1 MGGCWFSRPVD
12 EDPGGHHNWYAH
24 PRLQYTPDFVAN
36 ARREFLATLPPSPPR
51 GRAAGVQRRRPS
63 PYTMRVRRHY
73 ERIARDNAFLAS
85 QPVSAQEETDAEP
98 ENTAIMDVNDETA
111 REDLARFIGQQSAGG
126 PTLDTS
132 VTAILFLLQAAKTSL
147 QLALQRMCDGE
158 RPQTGLWQ
166 PDHRRVRTIRRFIA
180 GIRLPTSLL
189 QHDMNAS
196 QARSGGLVLLDHTR
210 AAGEACLDI
219 ARTCGRF
226 FMDYAHAGGTISL
239 DYAKD
244 GAMISVVALKWTLK
258 RLVTTIGAGVVVVG
272 MGGLCYVLMKWQWA
286 LDRRASARVR
296 DCGPT
301 ICKWLDSH
309 DSGTCLYCRGA
320 TEVRYSEH
328 MIEFEVP
335 MMRCWGCWYKP
346 AKARIW
352 LHGGA
357 FDRGMSI
364 INRHRVKGDW
374 TAGSEMAST
383 HGAALREIPESL
395 VNRTRHSE
403 VVMIVAA
410 LNATTDFVTCFSR
423 LDDTA
428 GSASLIEPTG
438 SVPNQ
443 TSGAGSSG
451 DGGGSFEQTSGESQT
466 GSSPA
471 SPEAPG
477 PSDPPTATPP
487 HPAPPAGE
495 GAGLCLH
502 DGHDA
507 NTEPADR
514 QSDTRGNPNTAPTGA
529 SSSSAI
535 APPPGLE
542 STSSGADYPSN
553 VPFGT
558 LGRGY
563 DTVDV
568 VQPLPEHVTLTPAEH
583 PGPGRERQVV
593 QSAVELATYNALKKD
608 GGLQAGSRH
617 LEEQRTNPQFM
628 TIGSCVTEAALP
640 HVAGSGPEIER
651 AAIANR
657 HFAVTRNK
665 HGGITGVVQ
674 EQALPAIEQAC
685 DSVLKVLRKAGRV
698 AKEFQVFPPGYDPGP
713 SDAAA
718 ALHTRTTLLADFE
731 YFAFVPGSWGTERGK
746 TGFSKLPDT
755 DEQVRQKHTF
765 FVKLNE
771 ALRKIKPRLIQACG
785 DGGCA
790 THTFDAGFL
799 EAIMFGITAIERR
812 SVKHAGPEH
821 LRARLAGLLKP
832 FMNGRAISY
841 DYGKFDSSDCIHK
854 DDPRHSLKVLIENR
868 IIKDLFG
875 EDANTSDLSRQAI
888 EDRCKTFLRSRSAFW
903 LLYTKTYGRES
914 GDRGTSCLNFL
925 VNFVLFLT
933 MMGMES
939 AYRQAVRNF
948 PQAASPQPGEHQWI
962 TPHVRAMKYDG
973 AIVERFLRGEPCG
986 FEIVAEGDDGLWLF
1000 TPKYIRD
1007 APPGGYDAMADRFE
1021 YWSCMQGTNLEPQ
1034 DETGDAV
1041 GPNRVQLT
1049 TRRMEHCSRIIV
1061 PYWSE
1066 VSTVVKAVPAGKK
1079 KKGKAKEAVDMSDS
1093 EFQSCADSEIVASVV
1108 EAGVRTSLN
1117 VCTKRTLRV
1126 GLLPKMRKTI
1136 EAADITFGLVSGVE
1150 LSEQTMLNIAFTKFA
1165 SCAFN
1170 CIDSPLMFQYF
1181 FMHARVCLLGDQGG
1195 TDLDKICEKSM
1206 RARFEYSA
1214 KNYVHKNMANTF
1226 GGKTSTLNEDVAT
1239 ELPVGPLKLL
1249 KMLWQRHERSITADG
1264 HVEAMTRAMKLECPM
1279 MDNDFIHEATAGM
1292 KATVT
1297 WEQCGEWSKQLKDR
1311 LGAV

>member
-1 MGGCWFSRPVD
+1 MGACWFSRPVD
-12 EDPGGHHNWYAH
+12 DDPGGHHNWYAH

-36 ARREFLATLPPSPPR
+36 ARREFLAAHPPPPPR
-51 GRAAGVQRRRPS
+51 GRIQRRRLS
-63 PYTMRVRRHY
+63 PHSMRVRRHY
-73 ERIARDNAFLAS
+73 ARIEQNNAFLAS
-85 QPVSAQEETDAEP
+85 RPVSAQEETDAEP
-98 ENTAIMDVNDETA
+98 QNNALLDVTDETA
-111 REDLARFIGQQSAGG
+111 REDLARFVGQQSVRG
-126 PTLDTS
+126 PPLGTS
-132 VTAILFLLQAAKTSL
+132 VTAILFILQAAKTKL
-147 QLALQRMCDGE
+147 QWALQRMCDGE
-158 RPQTGLWQ
+158 RQHG
-166 PDHRRVRTIRRFIA
+166 HRRVRTIRRFIA
-180 GIRLPTSLL
+180 GVRLPSSLL

-196 QARSGGLVLLDHTR
+196 QARSGGLVLWDHLR
-210 AAGEACLDI
+210 AEGEACLEV
-219 ARTCGRF
+219 ARACV
-226 FMDYAHAGGTISL
+226 MSLVDYARDGGAISL
-239 DYAKD
+239 DYARD
-244 GAMISVVALKWTLK
+244 GALISVVALKWTLK
-258 RLVTTIGAGVVVVG
+258 RLVTIIGSGVVVVG
-272 MGGLCYVLMKWQWA
+272 IGGLCYVLMKWQWA

-301 ICKWLDSH
+301 LCKWLDSH

-423 LDDTA
+423 LGDTA
-428 GSASLIEPTG
+428 VSASLIEPTG

-451 DGGGSFEQTSGESQT
+451 DGGGSLEQTSGESQT
-466 GSSPA
+466 GTSPA
-471 SPEAPG
+471 SPEAPS
-477 PSDPPTATPP
+477 PSDPQTAPQP
-487 HPAPPAGE
+487 NPAPPAGE

-502 DGHDA
+502 AGHDESA
-507 NTEPADR
+507 DPSDR
-514 QSDTRGNPNTAPTGA
+514 QADARGSTTSAPTGA

-542 STSSGADYPSN
+542 STTSTGADYPSN

-568 VQPLPEHVTLTPAEH
+568 VQPLPAHVTLTPAEH

-593 QSAVELATYNALKKD
+593 QSAIELATYNALKKD

-617 LEEQRTNPQFM
+617 LEGQRTQPQFM
-628 TIGSCVTEAALP
+628 VIGSSVTEAALP

-674 EQALPAIEQAC
+674 EQALPAINQAC
-685 DSVLKVLRKAGRV
+685 DSVMKVLKKAGRV
-698 AKEFQVFPPGYDPGP
+698 AKEFQVFPSDFEPGP

-718 ALHTRTTLLADFE
+718 TLHTRTTLLADFE

-841 DYGKFDSSDCIHK
+841 DYGKFDSSDCMHK

-868 IIKDLFG
+868 IIQDLFG
-875 EDANTSDLSRQAI
+875 EDAKLSDLSRQAI

-939 AYRQAVRNF
+939 AYRTAVRGF
-948 PQAASPQPGEHQWI
+948 PQAASPEPGEHKWI
-962 TPHVRAMKYDG
+962 NGHVRTMNYDG
-973 AIVERFLRGEPCG
+973 AVVERFLRGEPCG

-1000 TPKYIRD
+1000 TPRFIRD
-1007 APPGGYDAMADRFE
+1007 APPGGFDAMADRFE

-1041 GPNRVQLT
+1041 GPNRVQPT

-1066 VSTVVKAVPAGKK
+1066 VSTVVKDVPAGKK
-1079 KKGKAKEAVDMSDS
+1079 KKGGAKAKEAVDMSDT
-1093 EFQSCADSEIVASVV
+1093 EFQSCADSESKVSVV
-1108 EAGVRTSLN
+1108 EAGASTGLA

-1136 EAADITFGLVSGVE
+1136 EAADITFGLVPGVE
-1150 LSEQTMLNIAFTKFA
+1150 LSEQTMLNISFTKFA

-1170 CIDSPLMFQYF
+1170 CVDSPLMFQYF
-1181 FMHARVCLLGDQGG
+1181 FMHARVCLLGDQGE

-1214 KNYVHKNMANTF
+1214 KNYVHKNMASTF
-1226 GGKTSTLNEDVAT
+1226 GGRTSTLNEDMAT
-1239 ELPVGPLKLL
+1239 ALPVGPLKLL
-1249 KMLWQRHERSITADG
+1249 KMLWERHERSISATG
-1264 HVEAMTRAMKLECPM
+1264 HVSAMTAAVKLECPK